1 MEDETTRDDACK
13 NGGWEIGVR
22 RDQERS
28 GETKGGN
35 AGSEW
40 RLSGNEKDWKSNE
53 RMRNKRNRTRG
64 TEGRAAVGAGELQ
77 HLK

>member
-1 MEDETTRDDACK
+1 MEDGR
-13 NGGWEIGVR
+13 GVR

-35 AGSEW
+35 ADSEW

-53 RMRNKRNRTRG
+53 RMRNKRNKRNKRNRR
-64 TEGRAAVGAGELQ
+64 ERSRWCR
-77 HLK
+77 